1 MSKDSNGFGDLGK
14 EIESLFTDTFGT
26 IGEPLLDVGSQSLRP
41 LFSIDVNDEVVT
53 ATFDLPGVS
62 RDRLAITCTEDTISV
77 EAEMARPVRLS
88 VSRGRREQR
97 EFLRYSRKVLLP
109 VRVDP
114 ERSSARFRNGIAVV
128 KLPRL
133 REGRPIPI
141 GEAPDPKRT
150 RKRRS

>member
-1 MSKDSNGFGDLGK
+1 MPRESDPFDNLGRG
-14 EIESLFTDTFGT
+14 IGSLFTDTFGT
-26 IGEPLLDVGSQSLRP
+26 IGEPLLDTGTRSLRP
-41 LFSIDVNDEVVT
+41 LFNIDVSDDVVT
-53 ATFDLPGVS
+53 ATFDLPGVK
-62 RDRLAITCTEDTISV
+62 RGDIAITCTEETVSV

-88 VSRGRREQR
+88 VSRGRRETR

-114 ERSSARFRNGIAVV
+114 DKGSARFRNGIVVV

-141 GEAPDPKRT
+141 GAARAVPRT